1 MRVRR
6 LAGQCG
12 KLVVMVRRAM
22 APKQTALAVA
32 LWIVVGMTV
41 VMVMVMTVRSDLRCY
56 RCGSRLRRGTMGQ
69 DDDERCNNQR

>member
-6 LAGQCG
+6 LADQCG

-32 LWIVVGMTV
+32 LRIVVGMTV
-41 VMVMVMTVRSDLRCY
+41 VMVVTVRSDLRCY